1 MQSGRFRPA
10 SFLHDASGSI
20 ASNKLSWLEYVWGNI
35 LAGPDYDLYAVDSLD
50 GVLGNEHQIAKLRSF
65 ASAINRGRACTPLLM
80 YGPTGTGKSISAAL
94 LAKENGWNMVELN
107 ASDYRDKETIASR
120 MLSAATS
127 RSLFGGRNLILFD
140 EIDETS
146 SMFDKGSAPAISNLI
161 AKSKSPVIFIA
172 NDMWD
177 QSISFLRGK
186 TEPLE
191 FKRLMPDTIQRILSK
206 IVAKFRLGIS
216 KDVVDMIANR
226 ANGDVRSAIND
237 MSVMIGADDD
247 AAEVIGLRDRKGDI
261 FRALDRIFLTN
272 TIAAPLKAVT
282 GTDVTNDMLIKWLDE
297 NIPKRYTSSDDM
309 YAAFGSLALA
319 SEFAN
324 RAQRSQ
330 YYTYWRYMNVLM
342 SSGVAL
348 AKSHPPESRAAYSF
362 PRAIKELSGSKAS
375 RSQDREIAA
384 KLQRVFH
391 SSKSDI
397 IRNEMRMLSR
407 IIAKS
412 ISEARCTKEEAV
424 EELERRY
431 RLEEK
436 EVDYMLGRTA
446 LN

>member
-1 MQSGRFRPA
+1 VHRQAIKYLGFV
-10 SFLHDASGSI
+10 I
-20 ASNKLSWLEYVWGNI
+20 ASLYIEGGC
-35 LAGPDYDLYAVDSLD
+35 LAGTNYDLYAVDSLD

-65 ASAINRGRACTPLLM
+65 ARDINKGRACTLLLI
-80 YGPTGTGKSISAAL
+80 YGPTGTGKSLSASL
-94 LAKENGWNMVELN
+94 LAKENGWNIVELN

-127 RSLFGGRNLILFD
+127 RSLFGNKNLILLD

-146 SMFDKGSAPAISNLI
+146 SGFDKGSAPAINNLI
-161 AKSKSPVIFIA
+161 ARSKSPIIFIA

-191 FKRLMPDTIQRILSK
+191 FRRLTPDTVQKILTK
-206 IVAKFRLGIS
+206 IVAKFRLEIS
-216 KDVVDMIANR
+216 KDIIDMIANR
-226 ANGDVRSAIND
+226 ANGDARGAIND
-237 MSVMIGADDD
+237 MSVLIGADED
-247 AAEVIGLRDRKGDI
+247 ATEVLGLRDRKSDI
-261 FRALDRIFLTN
+261 FYALDRIFLTN

-282 GTDVTNDMLIKWLDE
+282 GTDVTNEMLMRWLDE

-309 YAAFGSLALA
+309 YAAFDSLSRA
-319 SEFAN
+319 SAFAS

-348 AKSHPPESRAAYSF
+348 SKRHPPESRVAYSF
-362 PRAIKELSGSKAS
+362 PRVIKELSGSKAS
-375 RSQDREIAA
+375 RSQEREIAA

-391 SSKSDI
+391 SSTSDI

-407 IIAKS
+407 IVAKS
-412 ISEARCTKEEAV
+412 ISEAKCTKEGAV
-424 EELERRY
+424 EELERTY
-431 RLEEK
+431 RLDEK
-436 EVDYMLGRTA
+436 EVDYMLSRAA